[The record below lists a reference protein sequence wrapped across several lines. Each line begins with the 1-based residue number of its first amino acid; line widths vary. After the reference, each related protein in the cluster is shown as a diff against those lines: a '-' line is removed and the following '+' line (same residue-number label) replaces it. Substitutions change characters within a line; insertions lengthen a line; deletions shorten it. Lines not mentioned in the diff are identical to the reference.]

1 MNEIDDI
8 LSTALLGTASRKV
21 SADVFPDFMRPD
33 VSAILDNSA
42 DYEDAFMKSA
52 SMLFACANSG
62 LQPVQVDPS
71 SVLQECAADTFPSVS
86 DHDVSLLTYLNDN
99 GLNLLFRFAVSVL
112 RSRRVVFPAYSLP
125 YFVDLAY
132 VNSSKYL
139 YQYRFALWPLL
150 GARGKWLVESL
161 GLGGQKFVD
170 ASHSLRLRM
179 FVAMRKA
186 SFKGSASQ
194 LGQIWDTASVK
205 QKKEFLSV
213 FLRVWPEDLDFIENA
228 ISCEKN
234 TAVKTALL
242 ELLQRNPGSGVV
254 KFYMKALRKSL
265 TVDGRRHCDFAEVD
279 CVGELAEIGI
289 DAQVTKDSGL
299 PNFLQKLPAG
309 EVIIF
314 KLIQSVPLSFW
325 MEALDCDAA
334 GAVKFLYTNPAFRL
348 GFDFRSVILRFQ
360 DSDWAV
366 EHCLYNGKLDMAFVP
381 FLDAARL
388 DRVAENCDIDTDFR
402 ISEKLCGNIENYEPW
417 GDWFSNSVVQHIIRT
432 RNFDPSQ
439 VCAQLM
445 ASKISKSAVYVMESY
460 VSDNYGNDIV
470 VSFFMRVLK
479 LRKIINSI
487 IG

>member
-8 LSTALLGTASRKV
+8 LSAALLGTSNRKV
-21 SADVFPDFMRPD
+21 SAESFPEFMRSD

-52 SMLFACANSG
+52 SMLLACANSG
-62 LQPVQVDPS
+62 IKPVNVDPS
-71 SVLQECAADTFPSVS
+71 SVLGECAADMLNFVS
-86 DHDVSLLTYLNDN
+86 DRDVSLLTYLNDN
-99 GLNLLFRFAVSVL
+99 GLNHLFRFALWVL

-125 YFVDLAY
+125 YFVDMAY
-132 VNSSKYL
+132 ANSSKYV

-150 GARGKWLVESL
+150 GARGKWLVDSL

-170 ASHSLRLRM
+170 APHSLRLRM

-186 SFKGSASQ
+186 SFRGSASQ
-194 LGQIWDTASVK
+194 LGQVWDSATVK

-213 FLRVWPEDLDFIENA
+213 FMRVWAEDLDFLNNA

-234 TAVKTALL
+234 SDVKSELL
-242 ELLQRNPGSGVV
+242 ELLRRNAGSGVV
-254 KFYMKALRKSL
+254 KFYMSALRKSL

-279 CVGELAEIGI
+279 CVDELAALGI
-289 DAQVTKDSGL
+289 DAQVSTESGL
-299 PNFLQKLPAG
+299 PAFLQKLPG
-309 EVIIF
+309 REVIIF

-348 GFDFRSVILRFQ
+348 GFDFRGVILRFQ
-360 DSDWAV
+360 DCDWAV
-366 EHCLYNGKLDMAFVP
+366 EHCIYNGKMDMAFVP

-388 DRVAENCDIDTDFR
+388 DRIAENCDIDTDFR

-417 GDWFSNSVVQHIIRT
+417 GDWMSNSVVQHIIRT

-439 VCAQLM
+439 ACAQFV
-445 ASKISKSAVYVMESY
+445 AAKVSKSAAYVMESY